1 MTRTGKTRTDWVR
14 AGQSLLI
21 EGGIEAVKLHRLTER
36 LDVSTGSF
44 YHHFKNLEAYHAALA
59 EFYGTEQ
66 AQRIFDEAHQKA
78 GDDPEALLRE
88 ATQIFGEGSM
98 RLLNIAMRAWGHWDV
113 GAAAAVRRHDK
124 VLMERLDDIFLALG
138 FDDIAAKSRTLIML
152 GLASVEFDQKTM
164 VPTFQERWHH
174 IRDLIL
180 AGATRGHLE
189 KTLQWPTDKPNRRRH
204 THG

>member
-1 MTRTGKTRTDWVR
+1 MARTGKTRTDWVR

-36 LDVSTGSF
+36 LQVSTGSF
-44 YHHFKNLEAYHAALA
+44 YHHFENLEAYHAALA

-66 AQRIFDEAHQKA
+66 AQKIFDDARKKA

-88 ATQIFGEGSM
+88 ATAIFGRGSM
-98 RLLNIAMRAWGHWDV
+98 RLLNIAMRAWGHWDST
-113 GAAAAVRRHDK
+113 AAAAVRRHDK
-124 VLMERLDDIFLALG
+124 VLMKNLDEIFLALG
-138 FDDIAAKSRTLIML
+138 FDELAAKSRTLIML

-164 VPTFQERWHH
+164 VPSFQERWVH

-180 AGATRGHLE
+180 EGA
-189 KTLQWPTDKPNRRRH
+189 DRRH
-204 THG
+204 LKVVSDRTKHARR